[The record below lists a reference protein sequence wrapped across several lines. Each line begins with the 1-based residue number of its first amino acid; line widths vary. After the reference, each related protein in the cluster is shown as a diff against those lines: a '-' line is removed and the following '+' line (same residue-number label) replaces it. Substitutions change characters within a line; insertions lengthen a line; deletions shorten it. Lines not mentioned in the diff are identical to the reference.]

1 MMNRR
6 TFLCGLAL
14 GALSAPLAGRA
25 QQTGKVHHIGFLPAG
40 ASPAHRQQLED
51 LLEGLRELGYVQGKT
66 IVITAVWPKTAS
78 ELPELAAS
86 LVKQDVELIVA
97 PSSPAVAALRRV
109 TETIPIVFA
118 TAADPVGSGFVA
130 SLARPGGNITALSQL
145 NLELSGKRVELLR
158 EAFPSGKGVM
168 LLLMA
173 DGDPAIDTLTTA
185 ILRETERRG
194 RAVGVELRPLKVA
207 RMEELP
213 AALVGVQ
220 PRRDGGLIILPTP
233 LALAHASAIA
243 DLALKQKLPAIGH
256 VRNFA
261 DGGGLMAYGVD
272 QNDQMRRAAAYV
284 DRILKGARP
293 GDLPVQQPSKF
304 QLVINLKTAKALGL
318 TIPQSL
324 LVRADQ
330 VIE

>member
-1 MMNRR
+1 MNRR

-14 GALSAPLAGRA
+14 GALSAPLAGQA
-25 QQTGKVHHIGFLPAG
+25 QQTGKGHHIGFLPAG

-66 IVITAVWPKTAS
+66 IVVTAVWPKTAS
-78 ELPELAAS
+78 ELPEFAAS

-130 SLARPGGNITALSQL
+130 SLARPGGNITGLSQL

-173 DGDPAIDTLTTA
+173 DGDPAIDTLTIA

-261 DGGGLMAYGVD
+261 DSGGLMAYGVD

-330 VIE
+330 VIQ